1 MKAAV
6 KIIATNGIFKHLL
19 DEEYPNCSMHQY
31 GQRGFLIKTQ
41 SSFEI
46 FINENPKVS
55 FLENQGMVLEGYC
68 MIENSLGFLSI
79 LITKLS

>member
-1 MKAAV
+1 MKADI
-6 KIIATNGIFKHLL
+6 KIVATNGIFKHLL
-19 DEEYPNCSMHQY
+19 DEEYPNSSIHQY
-31 GQRGFLIKTQ
+31 GQKGFLIKTQ

-55 FLENQGMVLEGYC
+55 FIEDQGIVLEGYC